1 MKKKFNHYVSLS
13 LLLLS
18 VLPFSLVSDETVEEV
33 PTGDTTISSIV
44 DDPLEGLKEKPINQ
58 VPTIESSNTESK
70 FSEDIP
76 TSEPETKEDV
86 LKTEE
91 TNETKPKSQARVGEI
106 GTQAVNLIEGVDIDA
121 SFAATLRS
129 YQHAQNLGTSWS
141 GYGKGVNQLT
151 DEDMAA
157 LTSITLSQL
166 INIDSVKG
174 IEYAVNLKSLVC
186 KELKLTELDVSKNT
200 KLTYLECSYNL
211 LVELDVTNNVALT
224 YLDFYKNQIS
234 KEVDLTNNTALTH
247 LNCSYNPSLGKLDVT
262 NNTALTHLY
271 CGQNPLGELDVTK
284 NTALT
289 HLMCWYSELSELDVT
304 NNTALT
310 HLNCEGNQLSELN
323 VSNNKSLKDLR
334 CGVNQ
339 IADISS
345 AYGLNKLT
353 YSDGYDQELW
363 APVPSVSASGEAV
376 VDILK
381 STTGAGLSAFN
392 GNIIPAPTFNYNGDK
407 ILLSN
412 VTRESLAD
420 KFIEFEYDPLET
432 KVAFGGKINFFP
444 VSVLDN
450 NLKPEKKKIK
460 SGDKVEWTWTITSLT
475 NIKAENIRATLDT
488 LPSGVTID
496 STSLKKDGSPTS
508 INDLY
513 GIMIYM
519 VLV

>member
-1 MKKKFNHYVSLS
+1 M
-13 LLLLS
+13 
-18 VLPFSLVSDETVEEV
+18 
-33 PTGDTTISSIV
+33 
-44 DDPLEGLKEKPINQ
+44 
-58 VPTIESSNTESK
+58 
-70 FSEDIP
+70 
-76 TSEPETKEDV
+76 
-86 LKTEE
+86 
-91 TNETKPKSQARVGEI
+91 
-106 GTQAVNLIEGVDIDA
+106 
-121 SFAATLRS
+121 
-129 YQHAQNLGTSWS
+129 
-141 GYGKGVNQLT
+141 
-151 DEDMAA
+151 
-157 LTSITLSQL
+157 
-166 INIDSVKG
+166 
-174 IEYAVNLKSLVC
+174 
-186 KELKLTELDVSKNT
+186 
-200 KLTYLECSYNL
+200 
-211 LVELDVTNNVALT
+211 
-224 YLDFYKNQIS
+224 
-234 KEVDLTNNTALTH
+234 
-247 LNCSYNPSLGKLDVT
+247 
-262 NNTALTHLY
+262 THLY

-289 HLMCWYSELSELDVT
+289 HWMCWYSELSELDVT

-310 HLNCEGNQLSELN
+310 TLNCEGNQLSKLN
-323 VSNNKSLKDLR
+323 LSNNKSLKDFR
-334 CGVNQ
+334 CAFNQ

-353 YSDGYDQELW
+353 YSDAYDQELW

-412 VTRESLAD
+412 VTRESLSD

-460 SGDKVEWTWTITSLT
+460 SGDKVEWTWTITSLI

-513 GIMIYM
+513 GTSLGELNLGESIVFTFETTVTGNVDEWKELKGTLDWEDDTIASPFHNDAKGGVRIKDDEQTYTPKDSDDMAIQSVPIYFNYGMKSIESTTQTYHLHAMNYQSNTNVVTDGFYTRVKDDRAISTGWKLTAKLSDFKDSSDQPMPNGTGTMLKLENMSIEKVTDRDTPQEMIDSAPSG
-519 VLV
+519 VDTPSSVQTTETLIAGQPTAKILVSAQPSEGQDTWQLRMPFDKVSLSVPANAGEKETIYNASLTWSLDDTP